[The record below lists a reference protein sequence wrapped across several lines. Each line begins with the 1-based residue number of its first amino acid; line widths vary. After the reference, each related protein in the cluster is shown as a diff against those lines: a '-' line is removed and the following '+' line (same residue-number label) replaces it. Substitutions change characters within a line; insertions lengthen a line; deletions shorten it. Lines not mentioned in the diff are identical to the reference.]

1 MIVELQE
8 DVIADISKAREKF
21 FGCSGKM
28 LLPSRKTVEALLRR
42 IPHYQLATTELIQ
55 RTLAAQFNVEVTCP
69 VATRKALQ
77 AIAKDPSGNLAFWRV
92 VKKNGELLAIFP
104 GGVAVQAE
112 RLRQQGFEVDT
123 TAKKPKVVN
132 LKANLV
138 QLAGVRVSEISL

>member
-1 MIVELQE
+1 MELQE
-8 DVIADISKAREKF
+8 DVIVDISKAREKF

-28 LLPSRKTVEALLRR
+28 LLPSRKTVQALLEQ
-42 IPHYQLATTELIQ
+42 IPQHQLATTEWIQ

-77 AIAKDPSGNLAFWRV
+77 AIAKDSSGNLAFWRV
-92 VKKNGELLAIFP
+92 VKKNGELMAIYP

-112 RLRQQGFEVDT
+112 QLTQQGFEIDS
-123 TAKKPKVVN
+123 TAKKPKVLN

-138 QLAGVRVSEISL
+138 DLTRA